1 MKKILL
7 LILLYSTYT
16 AQAQYN
22 NNGRQRVR
30 DYTQQTQQKVAE
42 PDFKIKRYLGIVN
55 YDIKRAA
62 KKTSINTNS
71 TEGKQFLETLKVYN
85 KRIKDITRINSF
97 LLSSTKKMI
106 DSYQKK
112 SNKTGD
118 YSDQPKIIKKM
129 SDNLKPLT
137 ETLKKEDKNLD
148 TSIKSIL
155 SKKQYKKWI
164 KYNKKIYKIFPK
176 E

>member
-7 LILLYSTYT
+7 LILLYSSYT
-16 AQAQYN
+16 TQAQFN

-30 DYTQQTQQKVAE
+30 DYTQQTQQKAAE

-55 YDIKRAA
+55 YDINRAA
-62 KKTSINTNS
+62 KRSSLKINS
-71 TEGKQFLETLKVYN
+71 EEGKKFSEVLTIYN
-85 KRIKDITRINSF
+85 KRIKDISRINTF
-97 LLSSTKKMI
+97 LLSSTKEMI
-106 DSYQKK
+106 DNYQKETR
-112 SNKTGD
+112 KTGD
-118 YSDQPKIIKKM
+118 YSNQNKVKVKM
-129 SDNLKPLT
+129 NENLKSLT
-137 ETLKKEDKNLD
+137 ETLKKEDKILD
-148 TSIKSIL
+148 TSIKKIL